1 MIERRESGV
10 EATEVIENSA
20 RAINIERGPELL
32 CRPGK
37 IDILAVEFS
46 LAIPERMHREM

>member
-37 IDILAVEFS
+37 IDILAVKLSF
-46 LAIPERMHREM
+46 AVAKRMHDQL